1 MSRFN
6 GKVAMVTGAA
16 SGIGRACALRLAEDG
31 ADLFIADI
39 NADLL
44 ADTAAAIE
52 GMGREVVQHVFD
64 VSDGESCREAVA
76 TLLGKYN
83 RLDILCNIAG
93 IAGAKHLADTSDE
106 DWRRMTAINLDSV
119 FYLCQAA
126 MPHLLA
132 SKGNIVNMASTAGLV
147 GQAYNAPYC
156 ATKGA
161 VVMMSKAL
169 AMEFA
174 AQGVRVNAVC
184 PGGVKTPLTDAF
196 TFPDNVDMNLISKL
210 MPLTGDMCEPE
221 QIADAVAFLAAESS
235 SFITGVALPVDGGQ
249 VIG

>member
-1 MSRFN
+1 MTQFS
-6 GKVAMVTGAA
+6 GKVAFITGAA
-16 SGIGRACALRLAEDG
+16 SGIGRATAIRLARDG

-39 NADLL
+39 NMELL
-44 ADTAAAIE
+44 EDTADAIRAE
-52 GMGREVVQHVFD
+52 GRQVASYLID
-64 VSDGESCREAVA
+64 VSDAEACREAVA
-76 TLLGKYN
+76 AAVERFG

-93 IAGAKHLADTSDE
+93 IAGAAHMADISDQR
-106 DWRRMTAINLDSV
+106 WRTMVGVNLDGV

-126 MPHLLA
+126 MPHLLE
-132 SKGNIVNMASTAGLV
+132 SKGNIVNMASSAGLV
-147 GQAYNAPYC
+147 GQAYNVPYC

-161 VVMMSKAL
+161 VVMMSKAM

-174 AQGVRVNAVC
+174 ARGVRVNAVC

-196 TFPDNVDMNLISKL
+196 EFPEGVDMNLVAKL

-221 QIADAVAFLAAESS
+221 QIADAVAFLASEQS